1 MQIVSHSSLGAPEL
15 NSFFPQ
21 DGYHGLTQTS
31 FLGANSQKSTD
42 IALVTAEGDKITI
55 SAKSSL
61 QAEFASYDYRGRLN
75 GGVANLQ
82 GQSLQVSAENSFSIA
97 VDGDLSKEELKD
109 IQKLVAK
116 IEKLGANFFSR
127 PLENSLA
134 KTLELG
140 NLDSIASFE
149 ANLSY
154 SKQLTVAQVAK
165 EEITDVAAS
174 TPESVDQFVD
184 GSEASSS
191 PIADGQTGPAVIS
204 ADSVQNFIK
213 QLLETARDSKVNE
226 GEVAEKLPKFLAKL
240 FKKLA
245 KDFQFEELKLKLADH
260 IHNKIAQGLKP
271 ATAQTPTMTAQ

>member
-1 MQIVSHSSLGAPEL
+1 M
-15 NSFFPQ
+15 
-21 DGYHGLTQTS
+21 
-31 FLGANSQKSTD
+31 
-42 IALVTAEGDKITI
+42 
-55 SAKSSL
+55 
-61 QAEFASYDYRGRLN
+61 
-75 GGVANLQ
+75 
-82 GQSLQVSAENSFSIA
+82 
-97 VDGDLSKEELKD
+97 
-109 IQKLVAK
+109 
-116 IEKLGANFFSR
+116 
-127 PLENSLA
+127 
-134 KTLELG
+134 
-140 NLDSIASFE
+140 
-149 ANLSY
+149 SY

-260 IHNKIAQGLKP
+260 IHNKIARGLKP